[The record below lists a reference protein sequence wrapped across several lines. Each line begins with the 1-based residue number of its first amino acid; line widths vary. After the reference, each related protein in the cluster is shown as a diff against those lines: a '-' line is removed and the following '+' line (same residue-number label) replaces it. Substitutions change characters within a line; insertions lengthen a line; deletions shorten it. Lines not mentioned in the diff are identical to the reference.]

1 MKSLTG
7 ILTLFLSIGVCSLNA
22 ASSSDNSTTNND
34 KVNSMQASDSSTKQA
49 NPVVE
54 IQTNMG
60 NIEVELNSDKAPNSV
75 KNFLQYVNSNFY
87 DGTIFH
93 RVIKGFMVQ
102 GGGFTK
108 DMNQKK
114 TLSPIAIE
122 SNNGL
127 KNERGTIAMAR
138 TSDPNSATS
147 QFFINTK
154 DNSFLNYSAPTP
166 QGYGYAVFGKVIKG
180 MDVVDKIENVKTSSQ
195 NYMGDVPVTQV
206 IIEKVVL
213 K

>member
-1 MKSLTG
+1 MKSLAG
-7 ILTLFLSIGVCSLNA
+7 ILTLFLSMGVCGLNA
-22 ASSSDNSTTNND
+22 SSPSDATINND
-34 KVNSMQASDSSTKQA
+34 KVNSMQSSDSSTKQA

-60 NIEVELNSDKAPNSV
+60 NIEVELNSEKAPNTV

-93 RVIKGFMVQ
+93 RVIKNFMIQ

-108 DMNQKK
+108 DMSQKK
-114 TLSPIAIE
+114 TLSPISIE

-127 KNERGTIAMAR
+127 KNDKGTIAMAR
-138 TSDPNSATS
+138 TSDPNSATC

-154 DNSFLNYSAPTP
+154 DNSFLNYSSPTP

-180 MDVVDKIENVKTSSQ
+180 MDVVDKIESVKTSSQ
-195 NYMGDVPVTQV
+195 NYMGDVPVEQV
-206 IIEKVVL
+206 VIEKIVL